1 MTHEA
6 RSCRRGDRG
15 QVTAFVV
22 VLMVGLMVMAG
33 LVVDGG
39 RYFTARRNAQ
49 NLAAGAARAGAQG
62 LSEDSL
68 RDREA
73 QPTLDPDDAYRRA
86 EAYLAAAG
94 TTGTIVVNADTV
106 TVTVANTVSPS
117 ILGIVGVG
125 DRTLTATETAVAQP
139 GPAP

>member
-1 MTHEA
+1 MTGA
-6 RSCRRGDRG
+6 RDDRG

-22 VLMVGLMVMAG
+22 VLTVGLLVLAG

-68 RDREA
+68 RDPGA
-73 QPTLDPDDAYRRA
+73 PLSLDRTDAYDRA
-86 EAYLAAAG
+86 DAYLRAAG

-106 TVTVANTVSPS
+106 TVTVTNDVSPF

-125 DRTLTATETAVAQP
+125 DHRLTATETAIAQP

>member
-1 MTHEA
+1 MTRHQD
-6 RSCRRGDRG
+6 DRG

-22 VLMVGLMVMAG
+22 VLMVGLLVLAG

-39 RYFTARRNAQ
+39 RYFTGRRQAQ

-62 LSEDSL
+62 ISEDSL
-68 RDREA
+68 RNPNA
-73 QPTLDPDDAYRRA
+73 TPALDPDDAYRRA
-86 EAYLAAAG
+86 DAYLAAAG
-94 TTGTIVVNADTV
+94 TTGTIVVNADSV
-106 TVTVANTVSPS
+106 TVTVITTVSPF

-125 DRTLTATETAVAQP
+125 DRRLTATETAVAQP